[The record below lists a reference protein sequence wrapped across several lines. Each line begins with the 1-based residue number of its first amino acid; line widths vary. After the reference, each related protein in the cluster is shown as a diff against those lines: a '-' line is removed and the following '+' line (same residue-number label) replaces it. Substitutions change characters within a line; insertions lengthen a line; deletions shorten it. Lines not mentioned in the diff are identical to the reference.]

1 MREVFADTSFW
12 FALLLRSDQWYAAA
26 QRARH
31 AIGSRKVVTTELV
44 LIELL
49 DGISRYGA
57 YYRDSAANFAK
68 ELRASRQVEVI
79 KHESDQVW
87 AAVDYFHSRP
97 DQRWGLTDCASFI
110 VMQERGF
117 IEALTSDRDFAQ
129 AGFTILMQ

>member
-12 FALLLRSDQWYAAA
+12 FALLIRSDQWHAAA
-26 QRARH
+26 QRARR
-31 AIGSRKVVTTELV
+31 AVGSRKVVTTELV

-79 KHESDQVW
+79 KYESDQVW
-87 AAVDYFHSRP
+87 AAVDYYQSRP

-110 VMQERGF
+110 VMQERG
-117 IEALTSDRDFAQ
+117 ITEALTSDRDFAQ
-129 AGFTILMQ
+129 AGFTILMR